1 MHRHAG
7 AICSDACRCK
17 WTPTE
22 VLVVNLWVC
31 VGGGNFRVSSQIS
44 NRWSVPGWDQRLLLA
59 DELRE
64 EKQTLDSNPGEAP
77 LLIPSLC
84 PVLVY
89 SFFHFLLP
97 LQIIKFTA
105 CFPGSAAFVLH
116 SCFSFPPSSLP
127 GLLRPTLLTPIFLLS
142 HHIHLYSF
150 HLSLI
155 YNHSPS
161 LPHFPLFLFLIM
173 IITQLFLF
181 LYGSMTRL
189 PSLLPL
195 AASFLHSS
203 TSISFHLFDSPL
215 PVSLLSC
222 SAFSCFSSISCC
234 SSIIIIQVFSSLFFI
249 SICLLIFLTF
259 PPPPPHTLFLS
270 NISFSG
276 FSSCFSF
283 SPAFALP
290 LCLPPLG
297 PAVLPEALCWI
308 WGFSAAEAM
317 KEAAFGWKL
326 TEHARNQQTLLGCW
340 GVENVN
346 MLWLQSHCL
355 SPHVGQTT
363 CAGCPNTYALQQ
375 LLSVIIDFCS
385 FLCSKVFSLFA
396 KLWFMEGSEHAQSM
410 QDLLEV
416 APTIFMPA
424 QQTEA
429 PPSF

>member
-1 MHRHAG
+1 MAQ
-7 AICSDACRCK
+7 
-17 WTPTE
+17 W
-22 VLVVNLWVC
+22 LVFHL
-31 VGGGNFRVSSQIS
+31 FF
-44 NRWSVPGWDQRLLLA
+44 LLL
-59 DELRE
+59 L
-64 EKQTLDSNPGEAP
+64 LSFILP
-77 LLIPSLC
+77 LLSHFTSLI
-84 PVLVY
+84 LL
-89 SFFHFLLP
+89 FLSP
-97 LQIIKFTA
+97 
-105 CFPGSAAFVLH
+105 CFPALRSLAFHPFRAA
-116 SCFSFPPSSLP
+116 PPSSLFKSFQAFSSFQYV
-127 GLLRPTLLTPIFLLS
+127 FL
-142 HHIHLYSF
+142 SF
-150 HLSLI
+150 
-155 YNHSPS
+155 SPS
-161 LPHFPLFLFLIM
+161 
-173 IITQLFLF
+173 
-181 LYGSMTRL
+181 
-189 PSLLPL
+189 
-195 AASFLHSS
+195 
-203 TSISFHLFDSPL
+203 
-215 PVSLLSC
+215 
-222 SAFSCFSSISCC
+222 
-234 SSIIIIQVFSSLFFI
+234 
-249 SICLLIFLTF
+249 
-259 PPPPPHTLFLS
+259 PPPPHTLFLS

>member
-7 AICSDACRCK
+7 AICSDACHCK

-97 LQIIKFTA
+97 FQIIKFTA

-259 PPPPPHTLFLS
+259 PPLLLTPSSFQTSHSQASRPASHFLLPLPFPFVFLHWDLLSYLKLSAGSGDFLQPRPWKRQPSAGSSPSMLGINKRCSVVEVLKMLTCCGCSLTAWVLMLVRRHVLGVQTLTHC
-270 NISFSG
+270 
-276 FSSCFSF
+276 SSCWVLSSIFVLFYVLKF
-283 SPAFALP
+283 SP
-290 LCLPPLG
+290 CLLN
-297 PAVLPEALCWI
+297 
-308 WGFSAAEAM
+308 
-317 KEAAFGWKL
+317 FGLWKDL
-326 TEHARNQQTLLGCW
+326 S
-340 GVENVN
+340 
-346 MLWLQSHCL
+346 MLRACRIYWR
-355 SPHVGQTT
+355 
-363 CAGCPNTYALQQ
+363 
-375 LLSVIIDFCS
+375 
-385 FLCSKVFSLFA
+385 
-396 KLWFMEGSEHAQSM
+396 
-410 QDLLEV
+410 
-416 APTIFMPA
+416 
-424 QQTEA
+424 
-429 PPSF
+429 

>member
-7 AICSDACRCK
+7 TICSDACRCK

-97 LQIIKFTA
+97 FQIIKFTA

-189 PSLLPL
+189 LFFLLLLLSFILPLLSHFTSLILLFLSPCFPALPSLGFHPFR
-195 AASFLHSS
+195 AAPPSSLSKSFQ
-203 TSISFHLFDSPL
+203 
-215 PVSLLSC
+215 
-222 SAFSCFSSISCC
+222 AFSSFQYVFLSFSPS
-234 SSIIIIQVFSSLFFI
+234 
-249 SICLLIFLTF
+249 
-259 PPPPPHTLFLS
+259 PPPPHTLFLS

>member
-1 MHRHAG
+1 MAQ
-7 AICSDACRCK
+7 
-17 WTPTE
+17 W
-22 VLVVNLWVC
+22 LVFHL
-31 VGGGNFRVSSQIS
+31 FF
-44 NRWSVPGWDQRLLLA
+44 LLL
-59 DELRE
+59 L
-64 EKQTLDSNPGEAP
+64 LSFILP
-77 LLIPSLC
+77 LLSHFTSLILLFLSPCFPALPSLA
-84 PVLVY
+84 
-89 SFFHFLLP
+89 FHPFR
-97 LQIIKFTA
+97 
-105 CFPGSAAFVLH
+105 AA
-116 SCFSFPPSSLP
+116 PPSSLSKSFQAFSSFQYV
-127 GLLRPTLLTPIFLLS
+127 FL
-142 HHIHLYSF
+142 SF
-150 HLSLI
+150 
-155 YNHSPS
+155 SPS
-161 LPHFPLFLFLIM
+161 
-173 IITQLFLF
+173 
-181 LYGSMTRL
+181 
-189 PSLLPL
+189 
-195 AASFLHSS
+195 
-203 TSISFHLFDSPL
+203 
-215 PVSLLSC
+215 
-222 SAFSCFSSISCC
+222 
-234 SSIIIIQVFSSLFFI
+234 
-249 SICLLIFLTF
+249 
-259 PPPPPHTLFLS
+259 PPPPHTLFLS

-326 TEHARNQQTLLGCW
+326 TEHARNQQMLLGCW

-396 KLWFMEGSEHAQSM
+396 KLWFVEGSEHAQSM

>member
-1 MHRHAG
+1 MQVPYVQMLVAANELQQRSWLWIYECECVLGGG
-7 AICSDACRCK
+7 AISGSAAKSLTDGLFQGETSASCWQMSCEKRDK
-17 WTPTE
+17 LWT
-22 VLVVNLWVC
+22 
-31 VGGGNFRVSSQIS
+31 
-44 NRWSVPGWDQRLLLA
+44 
-59 DELRE
+59 
-64 EKQTLDSNPGEAP
+64 QTLERPPFWFP
-77 LLIPSLC
+77 LLPSLC
-84 PVLVY
+84 PLLVY

-97 LQIIKFTA
+97 FQIIKFTA

-234 SSIIIIQVFSSLFFI
+234 SSIIIIPVFSSLFFI
-249 SICLLIFLTF
+249 SICLLIFLT
-259 PPPPPHTLFLS
+259 PPPPSSSHPLPFKHLILRLLVLLLIFSCLCPSPLS
-270 NISFSG
+270 
-276 FSSCFSF
+276 SSTGTCCPTWS
-283 SPAFALP
+283 SL
-290 LCLPPLG
+290 LDLG
-297 PAVLPEALCWI
+297 I
-308 WGFSAAEAM
+308 
-317 KEAAFGWKL
+317 
-326 TEHARNQQTLLGCW
+326 
-340 GVENVN
+340 
-346 MLWLQSHCL
+346 
-355 SPHVGQTT
+355 
-363 CAGCPNTYALQQ
+363 
-375 LLSVIIDFCS
+375 FCS
-385 FLCSKVFSLFA
+385 RGHERGGLRLEA
-396 KLWFMEGSEHAQSM
+396 HRARSESTNAAR
-410 QDLLEV
+410 LLRCWKC
-416 APTIFMPA
+416 
-424 QQTEA
+424 
-429 PPSF
+429 

>member
-1 MHRHAG
+1 MCISG
-7 AICSDACRCK
+7 EDKKRCTDTQVPYVQMLVAANELQQRS
-17 WTPTE
+17 WLWIYE
-22 VLVVNLWVC
+22 CVL
-31 VGGGNFRVSSQIS
+31 GGGNFRVSSQIS

-97 LQIIKFTA
+97 FQIIKFTA

-222 SAFSCFSSISCC
+222 SAFSWFSSISCC

-259 PPPPPHTLFLS
+259 PPSSSHPLPFKHLILRLLVLLLIFSCLCPSPLS
-270 NISFSG
+270 
-276 FSSCFSF
+276 SSTGTCCPTWS
-283 SPAFALP
+283 SL
-290 LCLPPLG
+290 LDLG
-297 PAVLPEALCWI
+297 I
-308 WGFSAAEAM
+308 
-317 KEAAFGWKL
+317 
-326 TEHARNQQTLLGCW
+326 
-340 GVENVN
+340 
-346 MLWLQSHCL
+346 
-355 SPHVGQTT
+355 
-363 CAGCPNTYALQQ
+363 
-375 LLSVIIDFCS
+375 FCS
-385 FLCSKVFSLFA
+385 RGHERGSLRLEA
-396 KLWFMEGSEHAQSM
+396 HRARSESTNAAR
-410 QDLLEV
+410 LLRCWKC
-416 APTIFMPA
+416 
-424 QQTEA
+424 
-429 PPSF
+429 

>member
-1 MHRHAG
+1 MQVLYVQMLVAANELQQRSWLWIYECECVLGGG
-7 AICSDACRCK
+7 AISGSAAKSLTDGLFQGETSASCWQMSCEKRNK
-17 WTPTE
+17 LWT
-22 VLVVNLWVC
+22 
-31 VGGGNFRVSSQIS
+31 
-44 NRWSVPGWDQRLLLA
+44 
-59 DELRE
+59 
-64 EKQTLDSNPGEAP
+64 QTLERPPFWFP
-77 LLIPSLC
+77 LPPSLC
-84 PVLVY
+84 PLLVY

-97 LQIIKFTA
+97 FQIIKFTA

-234 SSIIIIQVFSSLFFI
+234 SSIIIIPVFSSLFFI
-249 SICLLIFLTF
+249 SICLLIFLTS

-283 SPAFALP
+283 SPAFALS

-326 TEHARNQQTLLGCW
+326 TEHTRNQQTLLGCW

-363 CAGCPNTYALQQ
+363 CAGCPNTFTGLGTAAAAECYHR
-375 LLSVIIDFCS
+375 
-385 FLCSKVFSLFA
+385 FLFF
-396 KLWFMEGSEHAQSM
+396 FM
-410 QDLLEV
+410 
-416 APTIFMPA
+416 F
-424 QQTEA
+424 
-429 PPSF
+429 